1 MLLAA
6 SAVLILSGCSATDAG
21 SDAAGLSWDVEQVE
35 ADVREDYEAKL
46 TDEYPEARVRSV
58 RCVEEN
64 ELRLACAARLSGAN
78 IERTQLDVVGAPD
91 DFIWE
96 EANQTDAASPACR
109 PAQLAS
115 PSS

>member
-1 MLLAA
+1 MSRKSATMRRLIALAA
-6 SAVLILSGCSATDAG
+6 SAVLMLSGCSATDAA

-46 TDEYPEARVRSV
+46 TDEYPNARVRSV

-64 ELRLACAARLSGAN
+64 ESRLECSARLSGADT
-78 IERTQLDVVGAPD
+78 ERTQLDVVGAPD

-96 EANQTDAASPACR
+96 EAN
-109 PAQLAS
+109 
-115 PSS
+115 